1 MVSATDELS
10 RVFLEHYEALRIVI
24 QRLIESGPMPC
35 FGDQEWMDARPLAA
49 TTVKPDVIYYK
60 DNKSAFEDACDW
72 MDCSIQER
80 KIIPA
85 LVEKVGATND
95 GLQMCQLNL
104 AGRNGGTRVLFCK
117 TINSRVSQLHVGD
130 LVAFLVASVNPE
142 WQRSAVFGCV
152 GFVVAKLE
160 PAISNSR
167 SWKVSR

>member
-1 MVSATDELS
+1 
-10 RVFLEHYEALRIVI
+10 
-24 QRLIESGPMPC
+24 
-35 FGDQEWMDARPLAA
+35 
-49 TTVKPDVIYYK
+49 
-60 DNKSAFEDACDW
+60 

-95 GLQMCQLNL
+95 GLQMCQLTL
-104 AGRNGGTRVLFCK
+104 AGRNGGTRVLFGK
-117 TINSRVSQLHVGD
+117 TINSRVSQLHIGD